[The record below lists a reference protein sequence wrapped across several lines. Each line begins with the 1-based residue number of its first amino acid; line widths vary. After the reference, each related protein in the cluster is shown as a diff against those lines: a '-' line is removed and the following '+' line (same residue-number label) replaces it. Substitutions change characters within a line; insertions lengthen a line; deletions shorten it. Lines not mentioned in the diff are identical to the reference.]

1 MGNFLE
7 CWRIVRTKTPPEQM
21 NRQSNPGRGVA
32 PICDVARRRRDTLAG
47 PDMQISLDLLY
58 KLAGLAVGVAAMV
71 FGYVLYLRSLAQ
83 TAVARTNSAAA
94 RKQAWP
100 DSKAALGPPLI
111 FGLLGLAAMLAP
123 FLWRAAADQSVAQ
136 SPKAPPQHPEYEID
150 GDQIVI
156 SNAKPQM
163 ARRYHSVF
171 VCYEAPYRQMADAI
185 IDRLE
190 QAGVRT
196 TYFRDAPSASRCFDY
211 MRTGHLSFDRV
222 VLLGPDPF
230 SYYYETTFGSELDKR
245 PGMVVGFAGENSS
258 QNPFQNGIQFDDVS
272 LHGPLFEESMRQLLR
287 RLKRQVPQAA
297 IGAPG
302 R

>member
-1 MGNFLE
+1 
-7 CWRIVRTKTPPEQM
+7 
-21 NRQSNPGRGVA
+21 
-32 PICDVARRRRDTLAG
+32 
-47 PDMQISLDLLY
+47 MQISLDLIY
-58 KLAGLAVGVAAMV
+58 KLAGLAVGVSAMV
-71 FGYVLYLRSLAQ
+71 FGYVLYLRSLAHAA
-83 TAVARTNSAAA
+83 TGRASRTDGRADS
-94 RKQAWP
+94 RGQALQ
-100 DSKAALGPPLI
+100 DSRAALGPPLM
-111 FGLLGLAAMLAP
+111 FGLLGLAAILIA
-123 FLWRAAADQSVAQ
+123 FFWRAAEDPSVFQSRQ
-136 SPKAPPQHPEYEID
+136 APPEHPEYEID
-150 GDQIVI
+150 GDQIII
-156 SNAKPQM
+156 SEAKPQS

-171 VCYEAPYRQMADAI
+171 VCYEAPYRQMAQAI

-190 QAGVRT
+190 QEGVRT

-258 QNPFQNGIQFDDVS
+258 ASSFQNGIQFDQVS
-272 LHGPLFEESMRQLLR
+272 LHGPLFEKSMRQLLR